1 MREWDIRNE
10 LSVSVYTCVHVCL
23 GLKLWIPACKKLY
36 EFNMRVVEQR
46 VDSWKEEE
54 HLFMDEYSATDHSVI
69 LTQRGE
75 AGGGNAKTNREAAS
89 DKKKRNKSF

>member
-1 MREWDIRNE
+1 MRYQKWTFCEC
-10 LSVSVYTCVHVCL
+10 VYVHACVCL

-36 EFNMRVVEQR
+36 EFNMRAVEQQ

-89 DKKKRNKSF
+89 DKKKKK

>member
-1 MREWDIRNE
+1 MR
-10 LSVSVYTCVHVCL
+10 
-23 GLKLWIPACKKLY
+23 A
-36 EFNMRVVEQR
+36 VEQR

-69 LTQRGE
+69 LTQLGE

-89 DKKKRNKSF
+89 DKKKRRNKSF